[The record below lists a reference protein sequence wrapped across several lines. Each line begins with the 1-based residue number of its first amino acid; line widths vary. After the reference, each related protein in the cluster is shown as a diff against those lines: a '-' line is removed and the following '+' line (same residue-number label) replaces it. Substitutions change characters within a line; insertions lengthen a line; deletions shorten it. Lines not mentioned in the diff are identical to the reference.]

1 MAKDSIFNWFFPK
14 LTRKDIL
21 KLALII
27 ILYLGL
33 TSLNITKLPI
43 FVDEA
48 LYLRWSQIAWHDA
61 SWRFISLTDGKQ
73 PLYIW
78 FVIPFMKFISDPL
91 LAGRIAA
98 IVSGLATVLG
108 MWYLGWLVKD
118 KRTGYIASFLTII
131 SPFLF
136 FYYRF
141 AVMESMLTAVGIWS
155 LNLSILLAKTRRLD
169 MGLLLGMVV
178 GMGLLVKSSGLFF
191 FILMPA
197 AYALVVTRK
206 NLISKKTL
214 RYIVLII
221 IAGLIA
227 QAFNNVQRLSPWM
240 HMIGQKNSFFVV
252 PFREIF
258 QEGARLSN
266 NIADLFRWH
275 TRYTTLAMML
285 VALFGAFKLGQDKKR
300 MAIVLAIWLLVP
312 LLGAA
317 SIAKLFAPRYIVFAT
332 PYLLIFASYGLSK
345 FRGLRLSI
353 ATLIVS
359 IAPLFLIGNLI
370 VDPVHF
376 PYVPVDEGYVNGWS
390 AGNGTKQIGEY
401 LVSQAKKG
409 QDNII
414 VYTEG
419 TFGILPHG
427 LELYTDGQTEKLHI
441 IGLYPIGEIPPPR
454 TVETALTQGSYLILN
469 NTEVEGIPDGLELIL
484 QYYKRTDT
492 SMRLYKVLA
501 PEQS

>member
-1 MAKDSIFNWFFPK
+1 MAKDRAFNWFFPK
-14 LTRKDIL
+14 LDKSDFI
-21 KLALII
+21 KLALLVV
-27 ILYLGL
+27 LYLGL
-33 TSLNITKLPI
+33 TSINITKLPI

-61 SWRFISLTDGKQ
+61 NWRFISLTDGKQ

-78 FVIPFMKFISDPL
+78 FVIPFLKFISDPL
-91 LAGRIAA
+91 LAGRLAA
-98 IVSGLATVLG
+98 IVTGLVTVLG

-118 KRTGYIASFLTII
+118 KKTGYIAGFLAII
-131 SPFLF
+131 SPYLF

-169 MGLLLGMVV
+169 MSLLLGMLV

-206 NLISKKTL
+206 NIISKKTL

-221 IAGLIA
+221 IAGVIA
-227 QAFNNVQRLSPWM
+227 QALNNVQRLSPWM

-252 PFREIF
+252 PYSEIF
-258 QEGARLSN
+258 QEGTRLSN
-266 NIADLFRWH
+266 NISDLFRWH
-275 TRYTTLAMML
+275 FQYTTLAVMATA
-285 VALFGAFKLGQDKKR
+285 VFGAFKLSQDKKR
-300 MAIVLAIWLLVP
+300 MAIVLGIWLMAP

-317 SIAKLFAPRYIVFAT
+317 AIAKLFAPRYIVFAT

-345 FRGLRLSI
+345 FKGLSLKLAI
-353 ATLIVS
+353 LLVS
-359 IAPLFLIGNLI
+359 IAPLLLIGNLI
-370 VDPVHF
+370 TDPVHF

-401 LVSQAKKG
+401 LVRKAKEG
-409 QDNII
+409 SENIT
-414 VYTEG
+414 VFTEG

-427 LELYTDGQTEKLHI
+427 LELYTDGKTNKLHI
-441 IGLYPIGEIPPPR
+441 IGLYPIGKIPPLR
-454 TVETALTQGSYLILN
+454 TVETARNQPSYLILN
-469 NTEVEGIPDGLELIL
+469 NTEVEGIPQGLELIL
-484 QYYKRTDT
+484 QYHKRKDT

-501 PEQS
+501 PEQL